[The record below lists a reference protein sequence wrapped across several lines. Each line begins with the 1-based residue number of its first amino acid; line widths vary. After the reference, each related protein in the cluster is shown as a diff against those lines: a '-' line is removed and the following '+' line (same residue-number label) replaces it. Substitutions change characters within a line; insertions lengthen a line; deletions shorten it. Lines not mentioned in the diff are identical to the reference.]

1 MADQFSRFNVL
12 LTFPV
17 KYGPGLLDPLR
28 LNSYFAL
35 PRTLN
40 GLADTKDE
48 TWRITEDAL
57 KTEGV
62 SVVCRNNDYRV
73 CLLVDQK
80 NSTAGL
86 RISVSTNLFFFS
98 THLSVNLRPSLQLLF
113 FCVRRTV
120 FATREK

>member
-1 MADQFSRFNVL
+1 MIDLS
-12 LTFPV
+12 PV
-17 KYGPGLLDPLR
+17 KYAPWLLDPFR
-28 LNSYFAL
+28 MNSYFAL

-62 SVVCRNNDYRV
+62 SVACMNNDYRV

-86 RISVSTNLFFFS
+86 RISVSTNLCFFFY
-98 THLSVNLRPSLQLLF
+98 LFSLLTFQLICAIPYNYCSF
-113 FCVRRTV
+113 V
-120 FATREK
+120 FGEQCSPREKSTTKS